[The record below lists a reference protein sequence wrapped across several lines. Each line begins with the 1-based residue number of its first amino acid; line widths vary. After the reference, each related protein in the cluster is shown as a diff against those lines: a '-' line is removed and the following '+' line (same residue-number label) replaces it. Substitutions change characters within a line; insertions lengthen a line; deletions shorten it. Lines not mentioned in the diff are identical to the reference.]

1 MLTIFVS
8 SRLSLTHS
16 SLHICRER
24 MFALL
29 QRTAAARSA
38 RLLALPFRS
47 SALFA
52 AASDRQ
58 LSRSLFHVQ
67 RHCLLRNLASSVIP
81 HTLFLLLC
89 FAHIIVSSNVKAV
102 AHVESSR
109 IAEAKRRKDKA
120 EADLDYTQSELAHL
134 WFDVTASEDDIQRAR
149 ESADRAHSAWL
160 ATIKVHLWAI
170 NAEIAADRAGR
181 RVREVPFSF
190 KAGVKERLSRP
201 LDQWQ
206 AGETFDVAGVGAA
219 IGADQWQD
227 VLFLRAE
234 GLAVLREWEGETPF
248 LAVYG
253 TVGIGK
259 STLQQLA
266 AMRALVLGNP
276 VLLHVRG
283 ENTLI
288 ELVDDTPLRVE
299 RLTLDDIGFNG
310 RPSAENT
317 IMCYD
322 SPDGFEF
329 SVGHADYFKKTLIVH
344 SPSGDLTNT
353 RKADGIRSR
362 YFPVPTEAELVAL
375 GALVRIEADE
385 VRRRVA
391 RYGPIIRYV
400 FNTVEAE
407 KSVQL
412 GIETTV
418 ARGVKGLVDFYKA
431 PRDVYRIM
439 QMVRKPT
446 PVGVML
452 VFASDYVRDEVVR
465 RVAEKHEADL
475 LRLVNTVDLPGSLCD
490 QVLESRLLD
499 TFSRAGAEI
508 KFKTSTGDKV
518 LKIAGDSVSLRFVD
532 EALAPPADES
542 TLRTNV
548 LYLPT
553 HSSNAPWDAL
563 IVEDA
568 SVAYLL
574 QMTVAKELPVKRHGL
589 VAGSA
594 LLKAHGFAGAV
605 QLVFLVPPFAFER
618 FKVPQPIVDVD
629 GTQSA
634 TTTGEQQWPQDKW
647 QVAAVDG
654 VGFWFA

>member
-1 MLTIFVS
+1 
-8 SRLSLTHS
+8 
-16 SLHICRER
+16 
-24 MFALL
+24 
-29 QRTAAARSA
+29 
-38 RLLALPFRS
+38 
-47 SALFA
+47 
-52 AASDRQ
+52 
-58 LSRSLFHVQ
+58 
-67 RHCLLRNLASSVIP
+67 
-81 HTLFLLLC
+81 
-89 FAHIIVSSNVKAV
+89 
-102 AHVESSR
+102 
-109 IAEAKRRKDKA
+109 
-120 EADLDYTQSELAHL
+120 
-134 WFDVTASEDDIQRAR
+134 
-149 ESADRAHSAWL
+149 
-160 ATIKVHLWAI
+160 LWAI

-288 ELVDDTPLRVE
+288 ELVDDAPLRVE
-299 RLTLDDIGFNG
+299 RLTLDDVGRNG
-310 RPSAENT
+310 RKSEKDT

-322 SPDGFEF
+322 SPDGFHV
-329 SVGHADYFKKTLIVH
+329 SVGHADVYKKTLIVH
-344 SPSGDLTNT
+344 SPSGNLNNT
-353 RKADGIRSR
+353 LKADKIVPR

-375 GALVRIEADE
+375 GTLERIEADE

-412 GIETTV
+412 GIETTL

-439 QMVRKPT
+439 QMLPDGIDESLT
-446 PVGVML
+446 
-452 VFASDYVRDEVVR
+452 FASDYIRDEVVR
-465 RVAEKHEADL
+465 RMAEKHEADL
-475 LRLVNTVDLPGSLCD
+475 LRLVNTVDLPGSLRD
-490 QVLESRLLD
+490 RVFLNRMLD
-499 TFSRAGAEI
+499 ALGRAGAEI

-532 EALAPPADES
+532 KALAPPADES

-548 LYLPT
+548 LYLPP
-553 HSSNAPWDAL
+553 HSNNAPWDAL

-605 QLVFLVPPFAFER
+605 RLVFLVPPFAFER

-634 TTTGEQQWPQDKW
+634 ATAGEQQWPQDKW
-647 QVAAVDG
+647 QVAAVNG
-654 VGFWFA
+654 VGFWPARKN